1 MKNYEVEN
9 AAMIK
14 QRALGR
20 IASQIAT
27 RLTS

>member
-14 QRALGR
+14 QRALGG
-20 IASQIAT
+20 IASQIAA
-27 RLTS
+27 RFTS